1 MYNPN
6 TVLSQFLQILDKN
19 QFDRFVRDHN
29 ADKYSKTFSTWN
41 QLVVLITAQ
50 MKGWDSLREVETGF
64 ETQSRKLYHL
74 GLTELPK
81 RSNLAYA
88 NSKRSFEIYHSL
100 FNTLLDKVIQKG
112 STVNEF
118 GAPLNILD
126 STTIDL
132 CLELFPWAKFRKT
145 KGALKLHTSFSYDNQ
160 IPTFINIT
168 DGKVADVH
176 GIIEDLSVYSK
187 TILAF
192 DRGYVDF
199 EMFKKLDDEDV
210 IFVTRLIENINFN
223 LVFHQGSGGG
233 TAFSA
238 STSALGVMSRR

>member
-100 FNTLLDKVIQKG
+100 FIIHCRFNSLVQY
-112 STVNEF
+112 
-118 GAPLNILD
+118 P
-126 STTIDL
+126 
-132 CLELFPWAKFRKT
+132 CLHSCPCK
-145 KGALKLHTSFSYDNQ
+145 
-160 IPTFINIT
+160 
-168 DGKVADVH
+168 H
-176 GIIEDLSVYSK
+176 GK
-187 TILAF
+187 TI
-192 DRGYVDF
+192 
-199 EMFKKLDDEDV
+199 
-210 IFVTRLIENINFN
+210 IFILPK
-223 LVFHQGSGGG
+223 
-233 TAFSA
+233 
-238 STSALGVMSRR
+238 